1 MPKATTTYPDNVV
14 HGRRRKN
21 AGWHPK
27 GKRAYRAAKTKI
39 IQCLTYYRE
48 PRLYQ
53 LILSGNTYSK
63 HKKVL
68 TNLCQQLTRAGV
80 PHEWFS
86 ARECSVERGEHL
98 HIFILVD
105 ADSSPPQAILNTFN
119 DGWLTKKCRA
129 QVLNDPWIASPSNEI
144 HSGNYYA
151 QLPYLGPTNR
161 ATERATGRL
170 VDALEWLSYI
180 YKARDKH
187 DAEWEAQGQIFSA
200 SRPKRDRNVAS
211 MTASQPIRLVDIP
224 IKVKTGDAL
233 LDLTIGKM
241 QHTYQF
247 SQPCLAGGT
256 SLTVTS

>member
-48 PRLYQ
+48 PRLYH
-53 LILSGNTYSK
+53 LILSGSTYSQ
-63 HKKVL
+63 HKMVL
-68 TNLCQQLTRAGV
+68 AALCQRLTRAQV

-98 HIFILVD
+98 HIFVLVD
-105 ADSSPPQAILNTFN
+105 ADSSPPQAILNTFH
-119 DGWLTKKCRA
+119 DGWLTKECRTHE
-129 QVLNDPWIASPSNEI
+129 LNDPWIASPTNEI

-161 ATERATGRL
+161 ATEQATKRL

-180 YKARDKH
+180 YKARDKL
-187 DAEWEAQGQIFSA
+187 DNEWGKQGQIFSA
-200 SRPKRDRNVAS
+200 SRPRRNKTIAGINS
-211 MTASQPIRLVDIP
+211 SRPILIGDIP
-224 IKVKTGDAL
+224 IKIKTGDNL
-233 LDLTIGKM
+233 LDAMIAKM
-241 QHTYQF
+241 QHIFQPYQTNV
-247 SQPCLAGGT
+247 AARA
-256 SLTVTS
+256 

>member
-27 GKRAYRAAKTKI
+27 GKRAYRAAKAKI

-48 PRLYQ
+48 PRLYH

-63 HKKVL
+63 HKTML
-68 TNLCQQLTRAGV
+68 TALCQRLTRARV

-105 ADSSPPQAILNTFN
+105 ADNSPPQAILNTFK
-119 DGWLTKKCRA
+119 DGWLTRECRS
-129 QVLNDPWIASPSNEI
+129 QELNDPWIASPSNEI

-161 ATERATGRL
+161 ATEQATQRL

-180 YKARDKH
+180 HKARDKL
-187 DAEWEAQGQIFSA
+187 DKEWEKQGQIFSA
-200 SRPKRDRNVAS
+200 SRPRRNKAVAAIDS
-211 MTASQPIRLVDIP
+211 SQPILIGNIP
-224 IKVKTGDAL
+224 IKVKTGDSL
-233 LDLTIGKM
+233 LDNMIGKM
-241 QHTYQF
+241 QHIYQL
-247 SQPCLAGGT
+247 SHTNTGT
-256 SLTVTS
+256 ATA